1 MAAERFRLAAN
12 VDVRHIPFREGG
24 LTEVMA
30 GRIDYYFLPL
40 AASAS
45 VLHNDKVNLL
55 AVSSPKR
62 VSVLPDV
69 PSIAEA
75 GYPNAQFRFW
85 NGLSAPAKTPRDIVE
100 KLHDMTEKA
109 LNAPAV
115 REKLAQLGV
124 ETRQMSVDEFAQFF
138 REDMAAMVQLA
149 KDAHLEP
156 SD

>member
-1 MAAERFRLAAN
+1 
-12 VDVRHIPFREGG
+12 
-24 LTEVMA
+24 
-30 GRIDYYFLPL
+30 
-40 AASAS
+40 
-45 VLHNDKVNLL
+45 
-55 AVSSPKR
+55 
-62 VSVLPDV
+62 
-69 PSIAEA
+69 
-75 GYPNAQFRFW
+75 
-85 NGLSAPAKTPRDIVE
+85 LSAPAKTPRDIVE

-138 REDMAAMVQLA
+138 REDMTAMVQLA